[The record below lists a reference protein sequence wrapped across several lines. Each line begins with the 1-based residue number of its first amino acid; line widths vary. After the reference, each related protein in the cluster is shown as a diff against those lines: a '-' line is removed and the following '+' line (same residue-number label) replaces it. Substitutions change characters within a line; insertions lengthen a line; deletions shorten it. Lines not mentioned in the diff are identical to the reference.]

1 MVNKYQKNPL
11 LDIISHK
18 GNANTVGINYH
29 FTPTRM
35 AKIKKTINTKC
46 WREARAS
53 ETHTHC

>member
-1 MVNKYQKNPL
+1 MNSKMVNKL

-18 GNANTVGINYH
+18 GNKNTVTINYH

-46 WREARAS
+46 WQGVRAS